1 MCNSCFLQSFSKISL
16 SLLIFSQNIFV
27 MNIRVVKGNGEKV
40 TFDPG
45 KIRQALSFS
54 GADERVIDKITAQVE
69 SRI

>member
-1 MCNSCFLQSFSKISL
+1 
-16 SLLIFSQNIFV
+16 